1 MIMTQNS
8 NVTTQPIPPG
18 SLGKRMLVGAGI
30 GLLLISLF
38 LSGVKNPNPEWG
50 KFWMI
55 RPLIIVPLA
64 GAMGGLCNY
73 YLVHFHDRFGV
84 NKPVA
89 IIASVLVFI
98 IGLWLGF
105 VLGLEGTLWN

>member
-1 MIMTQNS
+1 MELENELPKEQMVS
-8 NVTTQPIPPG
+8 P
-18 SLGKRMLVGAGI
+18 SLGKRMLIGAGI

-38 LSGVKNPNPEWG
+38 LSGINDPDPEWG
-50 KFWMI
+50 KYWMI

-73 YLVHFHDRFGV
+73 FLINYRSSAGL
-84 NKPVA
+84 NKILATALSA
-89 IIASVLVFI
+89 IIFI

-105 VLGLEGTLWN
+105 VLGLDGTLWD